1 MFGFKSEVWV
11 YLQKFGKV
19 GGDKKTC
26 KKWNVL
32 YDYQYSREKSD
43 EKRKKK
49 KQGKSKKKQK
59 KQKKEKKLV
68 QGKQLRAAKGEPEG
82 DFAII
87 N

>member
-1 MFGFKSEVWV
+1 MQEMERTIRRPVCTVEK
-11 YLQKFGKV
+11 
-19 GGDKKTC
+19 
-26 KKWNVL
+26 
-32 YDYQYSREKSD
+32 KSD